1 MVGYTVWLDTQMV
14 RYTEWLNTQMVRYTV
29 WLDTQMV
36 GYTVWLDTQ
45 SRRPRIAR
53 DPAIPEKRDS
63 PRSDGRTDTYTAA
76 DPGYTP
82 ERYTD
87 RYLSD
92 VFLSCISHQVGGY
105 TRGSD
110 SVYLICA
117 YISGGACLLPI

>member
-1 MVGYTVWLDTQMV
+1 
-14 RYTEWLNTQMVRYTV
+14 MVRYTV

-117 YISGGACLLPI
+117 YISDMREYFRQRLSDMRVYIRYARIYQLAPF